1 MTAAE
6 IFSQLVLI
14 PLRELQQDITK
25 PLFILVDALD
35 EGLGVRGGTSI
46 SDLLFA
52 LGTVPSNLKN
62 IITSRDTGDLVQLS
76 QRQGAKIADIS
87 NAETAIR
94 DLINQELKLSKK
106 SGAKD
111 TTKAMI
117 RRVRYV

>member
-14 PLRELQQDITK
+14 PLRELQQDIAK

-35 EGLGVRGGTSI
+35 EGLGVHGGTSI

>member
-35 EGLGVRGGTSI
+35 EGLGVHGGTSI